1 MLLSRM
7 LVNLFSVEN
16 LIQTCISIPVILF
29 SLSFHE
35 ASHAFAA
42 NKLGDPTAKNLGR
55 LTLNPLKHLD
65 PIGTLCM
72 ILFHFGYAKPVP
84 INARYFKNPK
94 KGMAFSAL
102 AGPVSNIL
110 LGALGLLLYNVFMEL
125 VLRTGV
131 WYDKQNL
138 CSLIALVFY
147 YLYVMNIYLAI
158 FNMLPIPPFDGSRL
172 AFVFLPDKLYWGVMK
187 YERIIMLVTLVLL
200 ATGLLSIPLD
210 FLSGKVMWLLELPY
224 KFIPFFQYI

>member
-1 MLLSRM
+1 M

-94 KGMAFSAL
+94 KGMALSAL

-110 LGALGLLLYNVFMEL
+110 LGALGLLLYNVFMAL